1 MPQQGQRT
9 RSGRWSDAHPGRWRK
24 ASTGRRGLD
33 IPGMQK
39 PDGQQE
45 AATTKGEYECEKDV
59 SSAGVG
65 PPDALKGACPV
76 RVRAGMKPTVE
87 RQQGASF
94 DSHIKKLIDDVQCYQ
109 TVREL
114 RWPDGVEC
122 PSCQSKEVIKRGFDD
137 TEAARQRYECTDCH
151 KSFDDL
157 TG

>member
-1 MPQQGQRT
+1 MPQRGQRT
-9 RSGRWSDAHPGRWRK
+9 RSSRWRDAHPGRWRK

-45 AATTKGEYECEKDV
+45 AATTKGEYECEKDA

-94 DSHIKKLIDDVQCYQ
+94 DSHRFTDVQ
-109 TVREL
+109 VRPTEFL
-114 RWPDGVEC
+114 DFTSVTLNEFPQLV
-122 PSCQSKEVIKRGFDD
+122 PPF
-137 TEAARQRYECTDCH
+137 EAAFHAHMAAWRLDGKPRTARQFAVY
-151 KSFDDL
+151 K
-157 TG
+157 